1 MIKQITVVLIAFAT
15 LFGNAT
21 AQYAGWPNSGSLFIL
36 TTPEGADLPATASED
51 NFPVL
56 VKLVKGVFDFS
67 KAKANGEDIRFLA
80 DGKPLAYQ
88 IEEWDD
94 AKGTASI
101 WVRVPN
107 IKGNARQ
114 EIKMFWGKADA
125 ATESNGSAVFNES
138 NGFACVL
145 HMDEAL
151 KDELGSVTPKDEGGA
166 TVAAG
171 IVGKG
176 RHFVPGKGIPCGDH
190 IKNFPYSDMPFTSEL
205 WFRGEIA
212 GATLFS
218 WGRYATRFNGKTG
231 DGNLVDI
238 QLRSPAALGW
248 ASDGPGGCAAKTIP
262 IMNQWYHVAAT
273 YSEGTSRIYVN
284 GQLDGTNYHKAAMSL
299 MNDIYMNI
307 GRETYSGDI
316 DEVRVS
322 RVARSDN
329 WMKMEYENQK
339 AGQTLVGV
347 LVQSGNSFSVSPSS
361 IKIDEG
367 KKVTVTAKVGGAQ
380 KLYWIIKKDGVD
392 TIAAVDQYAYEL
404 DAGRVVADT
413 SYTLQLKAVYASE
426 VKTKDI
432 PVKVKEEIPEPEFTL
447 KAPSKW
453 NGRDII
459 EVVPDIRNLK
469 AMEAKGAGEL
479 HYSWTISGGAVIK
492 SFADDV
498 SDGKTPSAV
507 ATALRRR
514 VLILERSQYTGPITV
529 KAAINNGGADSV
541 ATTTIKITE
550 PKSDP
555 WVQWTP
561 SKDEKPVDNQFFAR
575 DDKNQGALYYNG
587 TISDAVDA
595 VFLKLY
601 ADDMLIKTEKQKLSA
616 DKGYAFAMKLK
627 PGLIKYKVEFGTKA
641 GGNETVLRTVT
652 NLICGDAY
660 IIDGQSNAEACGPN
674 NGPNEDPVTPL
685 NDWVRSYGNYLSGTT
700 NGGWGNAVRMHIWG
714 RPNCGQHSI
723 GAWGIVL
730 ATNLVAKYQIPICII
745 NGAIGGTQ
753 IWHHQVNPTNR
764 FDTSGE
770 FYRNPY
776 KIYGSLLT
784 RVTGA
789 RLTHGIRGVIWFQG
803 ENDSGAGAPTGDW
816 NYKSYQQYFVEMAA
830 AWKTDYPNIKHYY
843 IYQVWPA
850 PCNMGPKDDG
860 IREAQRTLSR
870 LFSNLRVMSI
880 IGAAGPHAGR
890 GSGHFELEVYAQFAR
905 FMSPLIEV
913 DNYGLSSKQEV
924 TAPDLKCAWYT
935 SAARDEIA
943 LDFGQPVVWK
953 EEIKKDIYLDDIVAP
968 VSSGSVSGNI
978 ITLKLSAPSNAKT
991 IAHISGHHW
1000 DGKPESIIFGVNG
1013 IAALTFCDVTIAST
1027 EEARMRG
1034 FMRKQ

>member
-1 MIKQITVVLIAFAT
+1 MIKRIIACAVILLALIGTAP
-15 LFGNAT
+15 
-21 AQYAGWPNSGSLFIL
+21 AQYQGWQHSGSLYIL
-36 TTPEGADLPATASED
+36 TTPEGADLPATASEE

-56 VKLVKGVFDFS
+56 VRLVKGVFDFS
-67 KAKANGEDIRFLA
+67 QAKANGEDIRFSV

-88 IEEWDD
+88 IEEWD
-94 AKGTASI
+94 AANGTASI
-101 WVRVPN
+101 WVRIPV

-114 EIKMFWGKADA
+114 EIKLHWGKADA
-125 ATESNGSAVFNES
+125 ASESKGEAVFNES
-138 NGFACVL
+138 NGFASVL

-151 KDELGSVTPKDEGGA
+151 KDEVGSVTPKDEGGT
-166 TVAAG
+166 TVAGG
-171 IVGKG
+171 IIGKG

-205 WFRGEIA
+205 WFRGEMA

-238 QLRSPAALGW
+238 VLRSPASLGW

-262 IMNQWYHVAAT
+262 VMNQWYHIAAT
-273 YSEGTSRIYVN
+273 YSNGTSRIYVN
-284 GQLDGTNYHKAAMSL
+284 GLLDGTNYHKAAMSL

-307 GRETYSGDI
+307 GRESYSGDI

-347 LVQSGNSFSVSPSS
+347 LVQAGNSFSVSPSS

-367 KKVTVTAKVGGAQ
+367 KKVTVTAQVGGAQ

-392 TIAAVDQYAYEL
+392 TIVAVDRYAFEL

-413 SYTLQLKAVYASE
+413 SYALQLKAVFANE
-426 VKTKDI
+426 VKIKDI
-432 PVKVKEEIPEPEFTL
+432 PVTVKEEIPEPVFTL

-453 NGRDII
+453 NGRDTI
-459 EVVPDIRNLK
+459 EVVPSINNLK
-469 AMEAKGAGEL
+469 AMTSKGAGKLQYE
-479 HYSWTISGGAVIK
+479 WTISGGAVIK
-492 SFADDV
+492 EIAPD
-498 SDGKTPSAV
+498 
-507 ATALRRR
+507 R
-514 VLILERSQYTGPITV
+514 LILKRSQYTGPITV

-541 ATTTIKITE
+541 ATTTIKTTE

-561 SKDEKPVDNQFFAR
+561 AKDEKPVDNQFFAR
-575 DDKNQGALYYNG
+575 DDKNQGTLYYNG
-587 TISDAVDA
+587 TISDAVDT

-601 ADDMLIKTEKQKLSA
+601 ADDKLIKTETQKPGT
-616 DKGYAFAMKLK
+616 DKAYAFAMKLK
-627 PGLIKYKVEFGTKA
+627 SGLIKYKVEFGTKT
-641 GGNETVLRTVT
+641 GGNEAVVQTVT

-685 NDWVRSYGNYLSGTT
+685 NDWVRSYGHYLSGTT

-730 ATNLVAKYQIPICII
+730 ATNLVAKYQVPICMI
-745 NGAIGGTQ
+745 NGAIGGTP

-764 FDTSGE
+764 FDSSGE

-789 RLTHGIRGVIWFQG
+789 RLTHGIRGAFWFQG

-816 NYKSYQQYFVEMAA
+816 NYKSYQRYFVDMAA
-830 AWKTDYPNIKHYY
+830 AWKTDYPNIQHYY
-843 IYQVWPA
+843 VYQVWPA
-850 PCNMGPKDDG
+850 PCAMGPKDDG

-870 LFSNLRVMSI
+870 LFSNLRVMSL

-890 GSGHFELEVYAQFAR
+890 GSCHFELEVYGWFAH
-905 FMSPLIEV
+905 FMSPLVEM
-913 DNYGLSSKQEV
+913 DNYGLSPKQEV
-924 TAPDLKCAWYT
+924 TAPDLKRAWFT
-935 SAARDEIA
+935 SAAKDEIA

-953 EEIKKDIYLDDIVAP
+953 DEIKKDIYLDNVVAP
-968 VSSGSVSGNI
+968 ISTGSVSGNI
-978 ITLKLSAPSNAKT
+978 LTLKLSAPSNAKL
-991 IAHISGHHW
+991 IGHISGSKW
-1000 DGKPESIIFGVNG
+1000 DGKPESIIFGANG
-1013 IAALTFCDVTIAST
+1013 VAALTFSDVPIETS
-1027 EEARMRG
+1027 AR
-1034 FMRKQ
+1034 